1 MFAKYECIVCVIE
14 QLKNILAKNFKTL
27 GEKEKFEIMRSVSLE
42 MVKYSTYGKK
52 PIEMARIIY
61 EKLEEYSGTTDY
73 FKEEKK
79 QSNDIFLEVFDE
91 MYLYLK
97 NSDNPL
103 KNAAK
108 LTALG
113 NLIDYGVKNSFGE
126 LEWELENILK
136 VKDFT
141 LDEFN
146 TFKDSLTGAKIL
158 LYIHD
163 NAGEVVLDKLFIKI
177 LKEMYPELHII
188 SAVRGAPI
196 INDVTLEDAEYI
208 NLNEAA
214 DEVISSGGR
223 IPGTLLSDVNQE
235 FLIAYKQADIIISKG
250 QGNFEGLSEEN
261 ENIYFVLMAKCPAIS
276 RELGINVGDLVF
288 SRKKAFVK

>member
-1 MFAKYECIVCVIE
+1 MFAKYECIVCVME

-42 MVKYSTYGKK
+42 MIKYSTYGKK

-208 NLNEAA
+208 NLSEAA